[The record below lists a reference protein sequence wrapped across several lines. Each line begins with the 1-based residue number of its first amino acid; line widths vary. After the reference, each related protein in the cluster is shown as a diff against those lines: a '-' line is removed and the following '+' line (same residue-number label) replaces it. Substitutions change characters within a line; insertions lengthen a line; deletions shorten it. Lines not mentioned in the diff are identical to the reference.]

1 MRMKKIIDLTQTLKP
16 GMPDWDGCCGFH
28 MQIHCDYEKE
38 NLRTHVLSMP
48 AGIGTHIDAP
58 NHFFQNAPDVTQ
70 LDFSQLFVQ
79 GIVLDVSAKADENY
93 LIDMDDIKEFEKK
106 YGAIS
111 ENTFVIAHTGWEEFW
126 HNPVLYRNAN
136 ASGAMNFPAYSS
148 SAIDYLLEKNIAGIG
163 IDTLSPDG
171 GNLEFP
177 VHKKILGADKYIVEN
192 LCQSS
197 KLPPRDFQ
205 VFILPMKIA
214 GATEAPCRIVALLS

>member
-1 MRMKKIIDLTQTLKP
+1 MEKIIDLTQALKL
-16 GMPDWDGCCGFH
+16 GIPDWDGCCGFQ

-58 NHFFQNAPDVTQ
+58 NHFFQDARDIAQ
-70 LDFSQLFVQ
+70 LDLAQLLVQ
-79 GIVLDVSAKADENY
+79 GVMLDVSAKADENY
-93 LIDMDDIKEFEKK
+93 LVSVDDIKNFEEQ
-106 YGAIS
+106 YGIIS
-111 ENTFVIAHTGWEEFW
+111 ENSFVISRTGWEKFW
-126 HNPVLYRNAN
+126 YDPALYRNAN
-136 ASGAMNFPAYSS
+136 ANGAMNFPAYSS
-148 SAIDYLLEKNIAGIG
+148 AAIDYLLEKNITGIG

-177 VHKKILGADKYIVEN
+177 VHKKILGAGKYIVEN
-192 LCQSS
+192 LCQLN